1 MDSLTSTLNKARG
14 RDNVI
19 GGRGME
25 ATPKPATQHL
35 ETQPRVMQ
43 NKATRST
50 DQLRPVHK
58 DNNAAS
64 QQQSMG
70 QRKALPTGRPTYATQ
85 DNNGAPLDSNPSS
98 LEKPAFTRGISVIDQ
113 TAVTSTAPTPA
124 GEIQNPM
131 SFGMGQPVARQRESH
146 LPDEDLRE
154 KVRAMSRSEPL
165 DDVEGNDDFGEDL
178 SRQET
183 EKAR

>member
-25 ATPKPATQHL
+25 TTPKPATQHL

-43 NKATRST
+43 NNATRST
-50 DQLRPVHK
+50 DQQRPVHK

-64 QQQSMG
+64 HQSMG
-70 QRKALPTGRPTYATQ
+70 QRKALPTGRPTHAMQ
-85 DNNGAPLDSNPSS
+85 ESNEVSLGSDSSS
-98 LEKPAFTRGISVIDQ
+98 AAAKPAFTRGISVIDQ
-113 TAVTSTAPTPA
+113 TAVTSAAPTPA

>member
-19 GGRGME
+19 GGPGNE
-25 ATPKPATQHL
+25 TTPKPATQHL
-35 ETQPRVMQ
+35 ETQPRAKQ
-43 NKATRST
+43 NNATKSADQQRS
-50 DQLRPVHK
+50 RHK
-58 DNNAAS
+58 DNNAVS
-64 QQQSMG
+64 QQQSAG
-70 QRKALPTGRPTYATQ
+70 QRKALPTGRPTYTTQ
-85 DNNGAPLDSNPSS
+85 DNDEAAPDSDLSS

-154 KVRAMSRSEPL
+154 RVRAMSKSEPL
-165 DDVEGNDDFGEDL
+165 DSIEGDDDFGEDL

>member
-1 MDSLTSTLNKARG
+1 
-14 RDNVI
+14 
-19 GGRGME
+19 ME

-43 NKATRST
+43 NHATRST
-50 DQLRPVHK
+50 DQQRPVHK

-70 QRKALPTGRPTYATQ
+70 QRKALPTGRSTHAMQ
-85 DNNGAPLDSNPSS
+85 ESNEVPLDSESSS
-98 LEKPAFTRGISVIDQ
+98 LSAAKPAFTRGISVIDQ
-113 TAVTSTAPTPA
+113 TAVTSAAPTPA